1 MIRKIEKKGEIEKE
15 ESTYA
20 SGPRP
25 FVIVLHCKLG
35 SGLPRCTLVTKTPC
49 SSLQEKINIVRLR
62 SL

>member
-25 FVIVLHCKLG
+25 FVIGLQCKVAGCLDA
-35 SGLPRCTLVTKTPC
+35 LL
-49 SSLQEKINIVRLR
+49 
-62 SL
+62 